1 MRKNWFYRLLFSYM
15 PVFIAVCVT
24 LLLITF
30 VSVRQ
35 LSDKSAIK
43 SNEAVVRNAVQLIE
57 QSLRAIE
64 NAMYDTVSTD
74 ARVAAFYDGSD
85 PSYAGAYPAA
95 LALGNLKSRM
105 PLLHSLYL
113 YRPEDHTVLMPT
125 SISRLE
131 SFPDQAYIE
140 RVYNSDRRYTWGDLR
155 PLDETT
161 LAGKRADV
169 VSLSK
174 ISDLRTTGLLVAN
187 IDVSSLQT
195 LLSDSTDTSTG
206 YLEIT
211 GADGA
216 VIANTSGAKAR
227 AGQQE
232 RKKLVTAE
240 MPYTGW
246 KIEGGLL
253 QPGIFGW
260 VSQVLYVSVSLGV
273 ICVASGL
280 VWMIFVTRRHYRPVE
295 SLVRQISV
303 FSAKRSAILSPA
315 PGKRD
320 EFQTIGL
327 ALDSLWD
334 QSNRLS
340 RENEENRRF
349 RKTFLFRRL
358 AEGRTVAASREA
370 LREAEQLGLWADE
383 GMASAVVVEIDR
395 FFVNVCRN
403 YTDPD
408 RQLLKYAL
416 QSAAEETV
424 RGAGFPVWTDWLG
437 EHRLGIMI
445 GHRGDSAAGSQAEVP
460 LERLRSW
467 AEASLPFTVTIG
479 VGAAAL
485 RIEEISRSF
494 QTASEALAYKVPL
507 GLNRLIRFRDLPEGG
522 RPEIVAE
529 LQRIKEIS
537 RAFRMGEPGWREE
550 WSLLLASMQ
559 GGSLGGEQIRHL
571 LFVLLYHVQR
581 EMIELPAELQS
592 AWLAESG
599 KLEDALKEGETLAE
613 IDAALTAVF
622 DAVGERLL
630 QWRES
635 RNNRNVLQEVKTY
648 IDANYADPG
657 LSQAMLGDEFRLH
670 PTSISR
676 LFKEEFGV
684 KFVDYVN
691 SVRIE
696 QAMRLMEQTELPVQD
711 IAEKVGF
718 VHSQTFIKIFKKC
731 TGYTPGA
738 YRKEKTGAG

>member
-43 SNEAVVRNAVQLIE
+43 SNEAVARNAVQRIE

-64 NAMYDTVSTD
+64 NTMYDAVSTD

-85 PSYAGAYPAA
+85 TSYAGSYPAA
-95 LALGNLKSRM
+95 LALGNLKSRL

-125 SISRLE
+125 SISKLE

-140 RVYNSDRRYTWGDLR
+140 RVQNSDSRYTWGDLR
-155 PLDETT
+155 RLDETP
-161 LAGKRADV
+161 LAGKEADV

-174 ISDLRTTGLLVAN
+174 ISDLRSTGLLVAN
-187 IDVSSLQT
+187 VDVLSLQA
-195 LLSDSTDTSTG
+195 LLSDSTETSTG

-211 GADGA
+211 DASGA
-216 VIANTSGAKAR
+216 VIAHTSG

-260 VSQVLYVSVSLGV
+260 VPQVLYVSVSLGV
-273 ICVASGL
+273 ICVALGL
-280 VWMIFVTRRHYRPVE
+280 IWIIFVTKRHYRPVE
-295 SLVRQISV
+295 SLVRQIGA
-303 FSAKRSAILSPA
+303 FSSKKTAILSPA

-340 RENEENRRF
+340 RENEENLRF
-349 RKTFLFRRL
+349 KRTFHFRRL
-358 AEGRTVAASREA
+358 AEGRIDAASREA
-370 LREAEQLGLWADE
+370 RREAEQHGLWADA
-383 GMASAVVVEIDR
+383 GAATAAVVEIDR
-395 FFVNVCRN
+395 FFVGVCRN
-403 YTDPD
+403 YPDQD

-416 QSAAEETV
+416 QSAVEETMG
-424 RGAGFPVWTDWLG
+424 GAGIPVWTDWLG

-445 GHRGDSAAGSQAEVP
+445 GHPDDSSADSQAEMM
-460 LERLRSW
+460 LERLRCW
-467 AEASLPFTVTIG
+467 VETNLPFTVTIG
-479 VGAAAL
+479 VGAAAQ

-494 QTASEALAYKVPL
+494 QTANEALAYKVPL

-522 RPEIVAE
+522 RPEIVTE

-537 RAFRMGEPGWREE
+537 RAFRMGEPVWREE
-550 WSLLLASMQ
+550 WELLLGSMQ
-559 GGSLGGEQIRHL
+559 SGSLGGEQIRHL

-592 AWLAESG
+592 AWLTESG
-599 KLEDALKEGETLAE
+599 KLDDALKDGETLGE
-613 IDAALTAVF
+613 IDAAFTAVF

-635 RNNRNVLQEVKTY
+635 RNNRNVLQEVKKY
-648 IDANYADPG
+648 IDDNYADPG

-684 KFVDYVN
+684 KFVEYVN

-696 QAMRLMEQTELPVQD
+696 QAVRLMEQTELPVQE

-718 VHSQTFIKIFKKC
+718 MHSQTFIKIFKKC
-731 TGYTPGA
+731 TGFTPGA